1 MKKIHYFL
9 LQIRKAFWLFPF
21 LAFGFGYLFLQILV
35 TNHTVVTPILLGK
48 NILQAT
54 QICSEL
60 KLNLRIIAEKEVG
73 DIPAGTIIKQKPM
86 GNKSIKQH
94 QSIFI
99 VITKAPETIQT
110 PNFVTKNSNFIEASC
125 QDLGIKNK
133 TYFIESSYPKGQ
145 CFGQIPLPEQA
156 LPLKKMSCYISSG
169 NNQKY
174 IFPDLVH
181 LPLIDVIDFLKKYDI
196 SCDVYCKDQKIAAP
210 FHHQFTVINQKPL
223 AGTFIQPNNQLY
235 VQLQVALP

>member
-1 MKKIHYFL
+1 MKKINYFL

-21 LAFGFGYLFLQILV
+21 LAFGFGYFFLQFLL
-35 TNHTVVTPILLGK
+35 TDHTIATPTLLGK

-60 KLNLRIIAEKEVG
+60 KLNLRIIAEKEVA
-73 DIPAGTIIKQKPM
+73 DVPAGTIIKQKPM
-86 GNKSIKQH
+86 ANKYIKQH

-99 VITKAPETIQT
+99 VITKTPEAMYT
-110 PNFVTKNSNFIEASC
+110 PNFVTKHSNFIEASC

-133 TYFIESSYPKGQ
+133 TYLIESAYPKGQ
-145 CFGQIPLPEQA
+145 CFGQMPLPDQA

-174 IFPDLVH
+174 IFPDLVN
-181 LPLIDVIDFLKKYDI
+181 LPLVDVIEFLQKYEI
-196 SCDVYCKDQKIAAP
+196 NCDVYCKDHKVTAP
-210 FHHQFTVINQKPL
+210 FHHQYMVVNQKPL
-223 AGTFIQPNNQLY
+223 AGTFVQPNNQLY

>member
-1 MKKIHYFL
+1 M

-21 LAFGFGYLFLQILV
+21 LAFGVGYFFLQFLITDHAVL
-35 TNHTVVTPILLGK
+35 TPTLLGK

-60 KLNLRIIAEKEVG
+60 KLNLRIIAEKEVA
-73 DIPAGTIIKQKPM
+73 DVPAGTIIKQKPM
-86 GNKSIKQH
+86 VDKYIKQH

-99 VITKAPETIQT
+99 VMTKMPETMQS
-110 PNFVTKNSNFIEASC
+110 PDFVTKNSNFIEKSC

-133 TYFIESSYPKGQ
+133 TYLIESAYPKGQ
-145 CFGQIPLPEQA
+145 CFGQIPLPEQP
-156 LPLKKMSCYISSG
+156 LPSKKMSCYISAG

-174 IFPDLVH
+174 IFPH
-181 LPLIDVIDFLKKYDI
+181 LIDQPLADVIDFLQKYEI
-196 SCDVYCKDQKIAAP
+196 TCDVYYKDQKIAAP
-210 FHHQFTVINQKPL
+210 FHHQFMVVNQKPL
-223 AGTFIQPNNQLY
+223 AGTFVQPNNQLY